1 MHKLNH
7 FFNLEQKTLLKL
19 TFILILACINSTFSK
34 PTFSQAKI
42 ESHIFSKDN
51 PINGAISITFPDGW
65 STYWKFPG
73 PNGFTPNIKV
83 LHKEN
88 LKSFNISWP
97 YPKKLGPKNFT
108 YLGYDDDLLLP
119 VELKRLDENKNISL
133 LLDISYGIC
142 KSVCVVQSKTLKISD
157 IDDIDYLVLDK
168 LLKSNNRITMTTGFG
183 SSNKCRL
190 KKLTDTQYKIVV
202 ENLLMKNSRS
212 VTSVLVDYEGSY
224 WNIETQS
231 FYPQFGRVEALLK
244 LKETTKNKLDLKN
257 VFLLYLDDRIAK
269 KTVACVP

>member
-1 MHKLNH
+1 M
-7 FFNLEQKTLLKL
+7 
-19 TFILILACINSTFSK
+19 LILACVNFTIIK
-34 PTFSQAKI
+34 PTFSQARV
-42 ESHIFSKDN
+42 EYHIFSKDN

-73 PNGFTPNIKV
+73 PNGFTPDVKV

-88 LKSFNISWP
+88 LKSFNILWP

-119 VELKRLDENKNISL
+119 VELMRLDENKNISL

-142 KSVCVVQSKTLKISD
+142 KSVCVVQRKILKITD

-168 LLKSNNRITMTTGFG
+168 LLKSNNKITTTRGFG
-183 SSNKCRL
+183 SSSKCRI
-190 KKLTDTQYKIVV
+190 KKLADTQYKNVV

-212 VTSVLVDYEGSY
+212 VTGVLVDYEGSS
-224 WNIETQS
+224 WTIEAQS
-231 FYPQFGRVEALLK
+231 FYPGFGRVEALLK
-244 LKETTKNKLDLKN
+244 LKEAAKNELDLEN
-257 VFLLYLDDRIAK
+257 FSLLYLDNRIAK
-269 KTVACVP
+269 KTVACLS

>member
-1 MHKLNH
+1 M
-7 FFNLEQKTLLKL
+7 L
-19 TFILILACINSTFSK
+19 TLACINLTFIK

-51 PINGAISITFPDGW
+51 PINGAISITLPDGW

-108 YLGYDDDLLLP
+108 YLGYDNDLLLP
-119 VELKRLDENKNISL
+119 VELKRLDENKNIAL

-142 KSVCVVQSKTLKISD
+142 KSVCVVQSKTLTISD
-157 IDDIDYLVLDK
+157 TDDIDYLVLDR
-168 LLKSNNRITMTTGFG
+168 LLKSNNRVMMTTGLG

-190 KKLTDTQYKIVV
+190 KKLTDSQYKVV
-202 ENLLMKNSRS
+202 IENLLMKNSIS
-212 VTSVLVDYEGSY
+212 VTGVLVDYEGSS
-224 WNIETQS
+224 WTIEDQS
-231 FYPQFGRVEALLK
+231 FYPGFGRVEALLK
-244 LKETTKNKLDLKN
+244 LEEHTIHERDLEN
-257 VFLLYLDDRIAK
+257 FSILYLDNRIAK
-269 KTVACVP
+269 KTVACVS

>member
-1 MHKLNH
+1 M
-7 FFNLEQKTLLKL
+7 LKL
-19 TFILILACINSTFSK
+19 IFMLIFVFINLALPKSS
-34 PTFSQAKI
+34 FSQANI
-42 ESHIFSKDN
+42 DYHIFSTDN
-51 PINGAISITFPDGW
+51 PVSGAISITFPDGW

-73 PNGFTPNIKV
+73 PNGFTPNVKV

-119 VELKRLDENKNISL
+119 FELKRLDNTKNISL

-142 KSVCVVQSKTLKISD
+142 KSVCVVQRKTLKISD

-168 LLKSNNRITMTTGFG
+168 LLKSNNKITTTTGFG
-183 SSNKCRL
+183 SSNKCRI
-190 KKLTDTQYKIVV
+190 KKLADTQYKIVV

-212 VTSVLVDYEGSY
+212 VTGVLVDYEGSS
-224 WNIETQS
+224 WTIEAQS
-231 FYPQFGRVEALLK
+231 FYPKFGRVEALLE
-244 LKETTKNKLDLKN
+244 LKESAKSELDLEN
-257 VFLLYLDDRIAK
+257 VSLLYLDNLIAK
-269 KTVACVP
+269 KTVACLS

>member
-1 MHKLNH
+1 M
-7 FFNLEQKTLLKL
+7 EQKTLLKL
-19 TFILILACINSTFSK
+19 TFIFTLACISLMGIK

-42 ESHIFSKDN
+42 EYHVFANDN

-73 PNGFTPNIKV
+73 PNGFIPKIKV
-83 LHKEN
+83 LYKKN
-88 LKSFNISWP
+88 LKSFNVFWP

-119 VELKRLDENKNISL
+119 VELKRLDEGKQITL

-157 IDDIDYLVLDK
+157 RDDIDYLVLDK
-168 LLKSNNRITMTTGFG
+168 LLKSNNRVTMTTSLG
-183 SSNKCRL
+183 SSNKCRI

-202 ENLLMKNSRS
+202 ENLL
-212 VTSVLVDYEGSY
+212 
-224 WNIETQS
+224 I
-231 FYPQFGRVEALLK
+231 
-244 LKETTKNKLDLKN
+244 
-257 VFLLYLDDRIAK
+257 
-269 KTVACVP
+269 

>member
-1 MHKLNH
+1 M
-7 FFNLEQKTLLKL
+7 L
-19 TFILILACINSTFSK
+19 TLACINLTFIK

-51 PINGAISITFPDGW
+51 PINGAISITLPDGW

-97 YPKKLGPKNFT
+97 YPKKLGPKNFS
-108 YLGYDDDLLLP
+108 YLGYDKDLLLP
-119 VELKRLDENKNISL
+119 VELKRLDEKKNIIL

-142 KSVCVVQSKTLKISD
+142 KSVCVVQSKTLTISD
-157 IDDIDYLVLDK
+157 TDDIDYLVLEK
-168 LLKSNNRITMTTGFG
+168 LLKSNNRVMMTTGVG

-190 KKLTDTQYKIVV
+190 KKLTDSQYKIVI

-212 VTSVLVDYEGSY
+212 IISALLDYDGSS
-224 WNIETQS
+224 WIIEAQS
-231 FYPQFGRVEALLK
+231 FYPKFGRVEALLK
-244 LKETTKNKLDLKN
+244 LKEAKKSKLDLEN
-257 VFLLYLDDRIAK
+257 ISLIYLDNRIAK
-269 KTVACVP
+269 KTVACVS